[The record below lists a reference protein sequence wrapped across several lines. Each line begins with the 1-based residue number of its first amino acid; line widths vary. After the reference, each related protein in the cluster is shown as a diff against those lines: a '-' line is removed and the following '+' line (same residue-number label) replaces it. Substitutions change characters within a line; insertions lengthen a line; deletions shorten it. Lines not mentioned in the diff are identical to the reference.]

1 MLSKEFVHSSVLRPY
16 NVNQLQAGHS
26 DGLLV
31 PPSASLWHQNQ
42 IHLPVYIEHGVWSRL
57 SRETHLCRR
66 RNHMIRVAEKA

>member
-31 PPSASLWHQNQ
+31 PPSASL
-42 IHLPVYIEHGVWSRL
+42 
-57 SRETHLCRR
+57 
-66 RNHMIRVAEKA
+66 